1 MPPPPMSKE
10 IFSIGA
16 YIRVDPCSTSKGGF
30 GYVTAVESEVFVFV
44 FCIYYNGKY
53 TMPRTEANLRR
64 KKGDMYFKNMEIR
77 GSDEGDA
84 KNPAFALKR
93 FWEEEV
99 LPALDALAQQ
109 LTHLYPGKKIVFL
122 NHWDNAPP
130 HVEGV
135 FIDWL
140 TDQLATRGWVNT
152 PQPAQSPL
160 LNIFD
165 TALFAA
171 MSKHVLAKQGLFNH
185 SLYLKKERLWEILQ
199 AVWKE
204 YDLAKIANMHI
215 HHHQMVNAVIAWK
228 GGDGFA
234 TASRALHCGV
244 RKVVVPVFRDEE
256 CTEACGVEVI
266 ESLNEVGGLDSLR
279 YPTPD
284 VMAEFKRDGELLPA
298 HEYNPQKLL
307 PNDIYELLVQQG
319 SVNHPDYEYF
329 TGGIDDE
336 FDQIW
341 EADEEQRRQV
351 AQFEA
356 WYWELD

>member
-1 MPPPPMSKE
+1 
-10 IFSIGA
+10 
-16 YIRVDPCSTSKGGF
+16 
-30 GYVTAVESEVFVFV
+30 
-44 FCIYYNGKY
+44 
-53 TMPRTEANLRR
+53 MPRTEANLRR
-64 KKGDMYFKNMEIR
+64 KKGSMYFKSMEIR
-77 GSDEGDA
+77 GSDEGDE

-130 HVEGV
+130 HVEGQ

-140 TDQLATRGWVNT
+140 TDELATRGWHNT

-160 LNIFD
+160 LNVFD

-171 MSKHVLAKQGLFNH
+171 MSKHVMAKQGLLNK
-185 SLYLKKERLWEILQ
+185 SMYLKKEKLWEILQ

-204 YDLAKIANMHI
+204 YDRAKIANLHV

-256 CTEACGVEVI
+256 STEPCGVEVI

-284 VMAEFKRDGELLPA
+284 IMAEYKRDGELLPA

-307 PNDIYELLVQQG
+307 PNDIYELLVQEG

-341 EADEEQRRQV
+341 EEDEEQRRQE
-351 AQFEA
+351 AQFGA
-356 WYWELD
+356 